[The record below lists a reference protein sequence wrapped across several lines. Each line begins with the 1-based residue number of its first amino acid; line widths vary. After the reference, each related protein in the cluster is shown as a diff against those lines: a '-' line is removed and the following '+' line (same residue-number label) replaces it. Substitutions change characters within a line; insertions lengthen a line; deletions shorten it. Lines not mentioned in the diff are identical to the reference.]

1 MRIVYVDQHRPI
13 GTLTMRGYLTT
24 FDNQALPSISDGIA
38 RDMRYPNGQV
48 PLLGSE
54 QACFSALTSQRP
66 FVKAA
71 YSEPK

>member
-38 RDMRYPNGQV
+38 RDMRYPKGQV
-48 PLLGSE
+48 PLS
-54 QACFSALTSQRP
+54 
-66 FVKAA
+66 
-71 YSEPK
+71 